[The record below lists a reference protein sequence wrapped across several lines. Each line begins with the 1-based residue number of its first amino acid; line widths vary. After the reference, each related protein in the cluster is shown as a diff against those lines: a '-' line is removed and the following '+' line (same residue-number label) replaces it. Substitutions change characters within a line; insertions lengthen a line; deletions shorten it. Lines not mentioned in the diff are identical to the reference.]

1 MEDVQVLRLHGAE
14 LLPHLEQLGQLRI
27 RVFYDFPYLY
37 EGSLAYEKEYLKV
50 YLENSQSLIVG
61 LIQNGQWIGATTAIP
76 LLAETQEIQKPFNEA
91 GIPVTSVFYL
101 GESVLLPEYRG
112 KGYGHLFFDE
122 REQVA
127 RENGYP
133 ITAFCSVIRPANHP
147 LRPNYYRDNETFW
160 TKRGYVKRTDLRCQM
175 SWLDRG
181 KRKAN
186 TKELEFW
193 IKEWK

>member
-1 MEDVQVLRLHGAE
+1 MQVLRLHGAE

-37 EGSLAYEKEYLKV
+37 EGSLEYEKEYLNAYV
-50 YLENSQSLIVG
+50 QEEESVVVG
-61 LIQNGQWIGATTAIP
+61 LVREGQWIGATTAIP
-76 LLAETQEIQKPFNEA
+76 LSAETEEVQKPFKEA
-91 GIPVTSVFYL
+91 GIPVYSVFYF

-122 REQVA
+122 REHFA
-127 RENGYP
+127 KEKGYS
-133 ITAFCSVIRPANHP
+133 ITAFCSVLRREDHP
-147 LRPNYYRDNETFW
+147 LKPMDYRSNEAFW
-160 TKRGYVKRTDLRCQM
+160 TKRGYTKREDLRCQM

-181 KRKAN
+181 ETETT